1 MEKVLNPT
9 VCFFD
14 SGIGGLC
21 LLYECVRKLPDVDF
35 VYFADNENVPYGS
48 LDKNTLI
55 AKVDEIFLRI
65 QNLNPSAVVV
75 ACNTVTAN
83 CIDYL
88 RNKYKFDIIG
98 IQHAV
103 KPASKQGGKCL
114 VLATPATSK
123 SEALTE
129 LIKKFGNGNMEI
141 FANENLASYIENHID
156 ELNYSDIVKLLPQ
169 KRFDS
174 VVLGCTHYI
183 FIKDIVKSF
192 YKCPVF
198 DGIEGTAD
206 HLCEK
211 LGKNDHRGKRA
222 QKITFSG
229 GFEYKNR
236 GIFRKLIS
244 EKGISAL
251 NE

>member
-65 QNLNPSAVVV
+65 QNLNPSAAVV

-88 RNKYKFDIIG
+88 RNK
-98 IQHAV
+98 
-103 KPASKQGGKCL
+103 
-114 VLATPATSK
+114 
-123 SEALTE
+123 
-129 LIKKFGNGNMEI
+129 
-141 FANENLASYIENHID
+141 
-156 ELNYSDIVKLLPQ
+156 
-169 KRFDS
+169 
-174 VVLGCTHYI
+174 
-183 FIKDIVKSF
+183 
-192 YKCPVF
+192 
-198 DGIEGTAD
+198 
-206 HLCEK
+206 
-211 LGKNDHRGKRA
+211 
-222 QKITFSG
+222 
-229 GFEYKNR
+229 
-236 GIFRKLIS
+236 
-244 EKGISAL
+244 
-251 NE
+251 

>member
-98 IQHAV
+98 IQPAV

-141 FANENLASYIENHID
+141 FANENLAS
-156 ELNYSDIVKLLPQ
+156 
-169 KRFDS
+169 
-174 VVLGCTHYI
+174 
-183 FIKDIVKSF
+183 
-192 YKCPVF
+192 
-198 DGIEGTAD
+198 
-206 HLCEK
+206 
-211 LGKNDHRGKRA
+211 
-222 QKITFSG
+222 
-229 GFEYKNR
+229 
-236 GIFRKLIS
+236 
-244 EKGISAL
+244 
-251 NE
+251 